1 MCGQFFYLGDMIG
14 ALDGAGEASRVRAI
28 CAWGKFNELA
38 LILTLRGA
46 SLRLKGKIYRACVQ
60 SVLVYGS
67 ETWPMKEEDTLRL
80 ERAERAMVRWMCG
93 VTLKNRIPSERLRS
107 RLGIKGVTDVVR
119 RGRLRWF
126 GHVERKENE
135 EWVSACRNMEVVGRK
150 GIGRGRKTWQ
160 QCVDR
165 DMKERC
171 LTKEMA
177 KDREVWRGCIRGNRP
192 TRARH
197 TVPSME
203 KRTLRR

>member
-1 MCGQFFYLGDMIG
+1 
-14 ALDGAGEASRVRAI
+14 
-28 CAWGKFNELA
+28 
-38 LILTLRGA
+38 
-46 SLRLKGKIYRACVQ
+46 
-60 SVLVYGS
+60 
-67 ETWPMKEEDTLRL
+67 MKEEDTLRL

-93 VTLKNRIPSERLRS
+93 VTLKNRISSERLRS

-165 DMKERC
+165 DMRERG